1 MMFIAGLVLLA
12 LGLGCG
18 ALLLL
23 IPMGVIDGNAGI
35 ALWVLFPLFAVGGY
49 FLAASAAADN
59 QAAALTRGTGAVLMI
74 LALAAA
80 VILVLNA
87 AAIMQ
92 PSGSTLSLWYVLVVG
107 IVLGVTGLATR
118 PDRAQPR

>member
-23 IPMGVIDGNAGI
+23 IPMGVIQGNAGL
-35 ALWVLFPLFAVGGY
+35 ALWILFPLFAVGGY
-49 FLAASAAADN
+49 FLAASAAEN
-59 QAAALTRGTGAVLMI
+59 RNAAALSRGTGAVLMI

-80 VILVLNA
+80 AILVLQA
-87 AAIMQ
+87 AAVVQ
-92 PSGSTLSLWYVLVVG
+92 PEGSTLSLWYVLILC

>member
-23 IPMGVIDGNAGI
+23 IPMGVIAGNAGT
-35 ALWVLFPLFAVGGY
+35 AQWVPFPLFAVGGY

-74 LALAAA
+74 LALASA

-92 PSGSTLSLWYVLVVG
+92 PRGSTLSLWYVLVVG

-118 PDRAQPR
+118 PDRAQP

>member
-23 IPMGVIDGNAGI
+23 IPMGVIQGNAGL
-35 ALWVLFPLFAVGGY
+35 ALWILFPLFAVGGY
-49 FLAASAAADN
+49 FLAASAAEDRN
-59 QAAALTRGTGAVLMI
+59 AAALSRGTGAVLMV

-80 VILVLNA
+80 VILVLQA
-87 AAIMQ
+87 AAIIQ
-92 PSGSTLSLWYVLVVG
+92 PEGSTLSLWYVLILG

>member
-23 IPMGVIDGNAGI
+23 IPMGVIQGNAGL
-35 ALWVLFPLFAVGGY
+35 ALWILFPLFAVGGY
-49 FLAASAAADN
+49 FLAASAAEN
-59 QAAALTRGTGAVLMI
+59 RNAAALSRGTGAVLMI

-80 VILVLNA
+80 AILVLQA
-87 AAIMQ
+87 AAVVQ
-92 PSGSTLSLWYVLVVG
+92 PEGSTLSLWYVLILG

>member
-1 MMFIAGLVLLA
+1 MTFIAGIVLLA

-23 IPMGVIDGNAGI
+23 IPMGVIEGNAGL

-49 FLAASAAADN
+49 FLAASAAAN
-59 QAAALTRGTGAVLMI
+59 RNAAALSRGTGAVLML

-80 VILVLNA
+80 VILVLHA
-87 AAIMQ
+87 AAIVQ
-92 PSGSTLSLWYVLVVG
+92 PAGSTLSLWYVLVLG
-107 IVLGVTGLATR
+107 LVLGVTGLATK
-118 PDRAQPR
+118 PDSAKPQ